1 MLKGQFMG
9 MRNKGKS
16 FLADFRAFAF
26 KGNVLDMAV
35 GVIIGGAFGK
45 IVSSVV
51 NDLLMPLL
59 GMAAKVDITNWYL
72 LLRPG
77 ADGAAEYASMQAALD
92 AGAVVWAYGNFISVV
107 IDFFFIAV
115 SVFLFV
121 KLIAKLMS
129 LGKKKEEEPAPPPA
143 PRLCPYCKMEVH
155 EEATK
160 CAHCGSEI
168 V

>member
-1 MLKGQFMG
+1 MKKGLYWFMKK
-9 MRNKGKS
+9 RGKR
-16 FLADFRAFAF
+16 LIEDFRAFAF

-51 NDLLMPLL
+51 NDLLMPLI
-59 GMAAKVDITNWYL
+59 GAVAKVDIAHWYL

-77 ADGAAEYASMQAALD
+77 ADGAAAYDGMQAALD

-121 KLIAKLMS
+121 RLLAKLTS
-129 LGKKKEEEPAPPPA
+129 LGKKKEEAAPA

-155 EEATK
+155 LEASK
-160 CAHCGSEI
+160 CPHCGSEI
-168 V
+168 QL

>member
-1 MLKGQFMG
+1 MKK
-9 MRNKGKS
+9 RGKR
-16 FLADFRAFAF
+16 LIEDFKAFAF
-26 KGNVLDMAV
+26 KGNVIDMAV

-45 IVSSVV
+45 IVSSIV

-59 GMAAKVDITNWYL
+59 GAVAKVDIAHWYI

-77 ADGAAEYASMQAALD
+77 ADGMTAYDGMQAALD

-107 IDFFFIAV
+107 LDFFFIAI

-121 KLIAKLMS
+121 RLIAKLTS
-129 LGKKKEEEPAPPPA
+129 LGKKTEGEAAPPPPPE

-155 EEATK
+155 LEASK
-160 CAHCGSEI
+160 CPYCGSEI
-168 V
+168 